1 MMKYLNVTCAATGIA
16 ALLALRH
23 LDLSRGAASI
33 ACVGVI
39 VGVVGTV
46 GTLLLRLLYASNL
59 RLANHHEAG
68 RKAMVQVESAFWP
81 FFIGLTIAFL
91 DAARDPF
98 LAGDHRNAVLVGLV
112 PPFVA
117 LGSYVGLIRTQITK

>member
-1 MMKYLNVTCAATGIA
+1 MKYLNVVCAAIGVT

-33 ACVGVI
+33 VRIAVMVC
-39 VGVVGTV
+39 VVGTV
-46 GTLLLRLLYASNL
+46 GTLLQRLLYASNF

-91 DAARDPF
+91 DAARDSF
-98 LAGDHRNAVLVGLV
+98 LDGDYRSAVVVGVV

-117 LGSYVGLIRTQITK
+117 LGSYLGLIRTQITK